1 MAIAHLGAVWALRGA
16 RAVPL
21 PAVPLKREPR
31 TVADHLVDYA
41 HAPAATTNTNSTTG
55 KQPLL
60 APYGGGTAMVK
71 ADGYVSL
78 PSPGTVPMDFFLQ
91 QLRLLAIDR
100 LPPVD
105 ALPGACD
112 VLDAGVRCSPPPVI
126 PPPVCF
132 SFKPL
137 ARLSPSLYV
146 AWLRIVAARSRRRLG
161 RLTATTTP
169 TCPSICARPCART
182 RESESGA
189 RR

>member
-112 VLDAGVRCSPPPVI
+112 VLDAGVRCY
-126 PPPVCF
+126 
-132 SFKPL
+132 PL
-137 ARLSPSLYV
+137 LFVFLLSL
-146 AWLRIVAARSRRRLG
+146 SRG
-161 RLTATTTP
+161 
-169 TCPSICARPCART
+169 CHRPCT
-182 RESESGA
+182 SHGFESSQRAHGA
-189 RR
+189 DWAG